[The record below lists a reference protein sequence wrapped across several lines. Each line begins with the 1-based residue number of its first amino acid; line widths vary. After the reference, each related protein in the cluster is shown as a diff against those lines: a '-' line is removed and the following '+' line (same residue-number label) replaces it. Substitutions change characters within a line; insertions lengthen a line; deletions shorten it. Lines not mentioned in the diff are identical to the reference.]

1 LCSANDRSTLYHNE
15 PFHVQEDCVKTNRV
29 KELWKQGKPAVQ
41 GWCSTGNPYIAEL
54 MAHAGFDAVVID
66 WQHGVGVGPETV
78 VSCLQAMGSSDAVP
92 IVRLPRNSPEYISY
106 VLDAGA
112 YGVIVPM
119 VNTYAEA
126 EAAGRACRYAPRGN
140 RSIAG
145 NRATLSE
152 PLTDYVKRA
161 NDDVICLVM
170 IETTTALENVEEIA
184 KAPEIDGLYIGPSD
198 LSLDMGVNIAGW
210 ANDDRHI
217 AAVKRIF
224 AAAKTNGIVACH
236 HGMGPAESAKF
247 VKMGSMLCQIGNEM
261 RMLTTATANAL
272 KAYRDAIA

>member
-1 LCSANDRSTLYHNE
+1 M
-15 PFHVQEDCVKTNRV
+15 KKNRV

-41 GWCSTGNPYIAEL
+41 GWCSTCNPYIAEL

-66 WQHGVGVGPETV
+66 WQHGVGASQESV
-78 VSCLQAMGSSDAVP
+78 VACLQAIGSSDAVP

-119 VNTYAEA
+119 VNSYEEA
-126 EAAGRACRYAPRGN
+126 QAAGRSCRYAPRGC

-145 NRATLSE
+145 NRPTLSE
-152 PLTDYVKRA
+152 PLGEYVQRA

-170 IETTTALENVEEIA
+170 VETVQALENVEEIA

-198 LSLDMGVNIAGW
+198 LSLDMGVGLADW

-217 AAVKRIF
+217 AAVQRIF
-224 AAAKTNGIVACH
+224 AAAKANGIVACH
-236 HGMGPAESAKF
+236 HGAGPAESAKM
-247 VKMGSMLCQIGNEM
+247 VQMGSMLSQIGNEM
-261 RMLTTATANAL
+261 RMLTAATADAL
-272 KAYRDAIA
+272 TTFRKALE